1 MGIRVINETLKTIKV
16 AINSWGESGNTS
28 TFSISPNGDE
38 SWSRSDKRGFVMHV
52 QNLDDKN
59 GAWYVGHNSV
69 IKFQKGGKYEAQGVA
84 KKI

>member
-1 MGIRVINETLKTIKV
+1 MGIKVINETLQTIKV

-38 SWSRSDKRGFVMHV
+38 SWNRSDKRGFVMHV
-52 QNLDDKN
+52 QNTGGEN
-59 GAWYVGHNSV
+59 GAWYVGPNSV
-69 IKFQKGGKYEAQGVA
+69 IKFLKDGKHEASGVA